1 MKELREIK
9 LRVCTNAIFAK
20 DREVELF
27 HDGGSNDTETSLL
40 ICSANQWTGFYMI
53 GASIMRES
61 RHCQASIMKWLLAV
75 NYVYEK
81 RYIIYN

>member
-1 MKELREIK
+1 MDWFLHDNCLRHE
-9 LRVCTNAIFAK
+9 RVKRNKVKSLHECHI
-20 DREVELF
+20 REGQGGIELF

-61 RHCQASIMKWLLAV
+61 RHCQASIMK
-75 NYVYEK
+75 
-81 RYIIYN
+81 